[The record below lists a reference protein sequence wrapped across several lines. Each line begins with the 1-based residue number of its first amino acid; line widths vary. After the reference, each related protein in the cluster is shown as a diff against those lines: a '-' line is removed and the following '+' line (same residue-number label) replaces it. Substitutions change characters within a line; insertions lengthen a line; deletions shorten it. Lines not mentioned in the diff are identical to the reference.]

1 MLLRNTCV
9 SLGMAQTRV
18 SRLNFWRLRTPG
30 AAPKR
35 SGRGQKARRFIVLS
49 SAPIRASPL
58 LAVLQMGLCIC
69 FFFFLMTRMV
79 LLPEHVGLPLLTHAR
94 GVGDQ
99 KCSLPLGKGRLCA
112 QTPLPDSKGSP
123 PSLCPHCPRSE
134 MLTGPFCRISDP
146 QVGSGSPWSDSGVA
160 EAG

>member
-58 LAVLQMGLCIC
+58 LAVLQMGLCI
-69 FFFFLMTRMV
+69 FFFF
-79 LLPEHVGLPLLTHAR
+79 
-94 GVGDQ
+94 
-99 KCSLPLGKGRLCA
+99 
-112 QTPLPDSKGSP
+112 
-123 PSLCPHCPRSE
+123 
-134 MLTGPFCRISDP
+134 F
-146 QVGSGSPWSDSGVA
+146 
-160 EAG
+160 

>member
-1 MLLRNTCV
+1 MGCSQGVWERPAGKKVHSSLLCTNQSISSFTCF
-9 SLGMAQTRV
+9 T
-18 SRLNFWRLRTPG
+18 NG
-30 AAPKR
+30 AMH
-35 SGRGQKARRFIVLS
+35 L
-49 SAPIRASPL
+49 
-58 LAVLQMGLCIC
+58 
-69 FFFFLMTRMV
+69 FLMTRMV

-94 GVGDQ
+94 GAGETRNALCPWERGD
-99 KCSLPLGKGRLCA
+99 SA

-146 QVGSGSPWSDSGVA
+146 QVGSGSPRSDSGVA